1 MMPNHGW
8 QKMPSRPY
16 LFDPDDLSD
25 LPLRQL
31 AAELMREKLFLN
43 LHQEL
48 PYQLTVETE
57 SWTEKRW
64 QCRD

>member
-8 QKMPSRPY
+8 QKNAIKGPY

-48 PYQLTVETE
+48 PIN
-57 SWTEKRW
+57 
-64 QCRD
+64 